1 MQNELV
7 IGQRPYRQQST
18 VPRES
23 QPAIDE
29 FHNVHNAMMAMQEER
44 RELQYRLF
52 EDYGLY
58 YQITDALRI
67 VEQRRLPRGGVFLI
81 QNPNSISQCSNILFG
96 RFFKLLAETSLFVI
110 FNYIGMNGGAVKA
123 KFLYIGTHFN

>member
-1 MQNELV
+1 M
-7 IGQRPYRQQST
+7 RQINPKLIRQIYPPVHFLNGT
-18 VPRES
+18 TWL
-23 QPAIDE
+23 PA
-29 FHNVHNAMMAMQEER
+29 NVNVSIN
-44 RELQYRLF
+44 
-52 EDYGLY
+52 G
-58 YQITDALRI
+58 
-67 VEQRRLPRGGVFLI
+67 GGVFLI